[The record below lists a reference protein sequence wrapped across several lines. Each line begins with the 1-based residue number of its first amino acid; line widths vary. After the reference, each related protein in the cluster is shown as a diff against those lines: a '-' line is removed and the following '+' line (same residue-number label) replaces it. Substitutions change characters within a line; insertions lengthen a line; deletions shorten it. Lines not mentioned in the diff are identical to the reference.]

1 MSKKKKPATKVT
13 KTAASKKAPAKKASA
28 KKAPAKKAP
37 AKKAPP
43 KKKGGSRTSPSI
55 LAPVASKKTAAATI
69 FIYKNEGGYRVRTS
83 PQLLTA
89 PLGHLEWTV
98 VNLVNDDPVDVEIS
112 WPDGGPWGAD
122 PIKIRNGNERKSL
135 AGAKPGRYKY
145 NVTANGYTEDPEIE
159 FPDGN

>member
-1 MSKKKKPATKVT
+1 MSKKKPKTKV
-13 KTAASKKAPAKKASA
+13 KQTAAR
-28 KKAPAKKAP
+28 KKAP

-43 KKKGGSRTSPSI
+43 KKKGRSGRVSPAI
-55 LAPVASKKTAAATI
+55 LAPVASKRTAAATI

-98 VNLVNDDPVDVEIS
+98 VNLVNDEPVDVEIS
-112 WPDGGPWGAD
+112 WPNGGPWGAD
-122 PIKIRNGNERKSL
+122 PITIKNGNERKSL
-135 AGAKPGRYKY
+135 VDAKPGRYKY